1 MLYEHDTLLIDK
13 KNEVFMT
20 VQAEPGLAREL
31 SDFHILCSRIS
42 FHAVVSKQDM
52 GWQDTTL
59 QSTKQI
65 SIQWS
70 HRLC

>member
-31 SDFHILCSRIS
+31 SDFLESQVYGR
-42 FHAVVSKQDM
+42 K
-52 GWQDTTL
+52 
-59 QSTKQI
+59 
-65 SIQWS
+65 
-70 HRLC
+70 